1 MPRPKRRCGGG
12 RVTPKGTRPGD
23 RLRAAAG
30 PEPQLEQV
38 LLTDAADAAVLTDL
52 DVAEYWASS
61 IQALF
66 RPFVY
71 ACDPAMAAPR
81 VLAAAEVCDDRAAA
95 GAVAAAMGVYG
106 PPGCRAQAHDLLEQL
121 AGDGEPPPGW
131 AAALGD
137 VVPRRSVLL
146 TDPWGDERA
155 VWIDFQ
161 RPDGAVRGMGVAVHA
176 TAGKGASSLAYG
188 PAVETVAAEFKQWPD
203 AVVEEISLGDA
214 RVIVE
219 AALEV
224 QDVAAALRHGGD
236 NGGDN
241 GGDDEM
247 MDEKLRALLEHRIG
261 LLPACGE
268 EHGPRWLT
276 DEEIDD
282 LRGEFRAVVDE
293 RDASDADTVLAAA
306 CRFSE
311 AWWDGDV
318 LCWSPRRGCGVR
330 ECVDTG
336 QVGVRRGV
344 ARRRRVGVPAMA
356 ALRGAA
362 TGPRAGPVAGEPRG
376 GPRGVRRYE
385 GQRGGPGQEVG
396 HHQHRHRHDRRRR
409 RLRQRR
415 RRAGMDGEL
424 QRPSPQRTLPAGCR
438 PPIDRPAGAP
448 RAERVGQL
456 QHDAVDGGPLTSF
469 GRCLE
474 LGTVWEHHDAVDG
487 GPLTSFGRCL
497 ELGTVWEHH
506 DAVDGGPLTSFGRC
520 LELGT
525 VWEHH
530 DAVDGGPL
538 TSLGRYCS

>member
-23 RLRAAAG
+23 RLRAAAS

-38 LLTDAADAAVLTDL
+38 LLMDAADAAVLTDL
-52 DVAEYWASS
+52 DEAEYWASS
-61 IQALF
+61 MQALF
-66 RPFVY
+66 RPLVY
-71 ACDPAMAAPR
+71 ACDPAMTAPR

-176 TAGKGASSLAYG
+176 TAGMGANGLAYG
-188 PAVETVAAEFKQWPD
+188 PAVETVAAEFERWPD
-203 AVVEEISLGDA
+203 AAVEEISLGDA
-214 RVIVE
+214 RVMVE

-224 QDVAAALRHGGD
+224 RDVAAALRHGD
-236 NGGDN
+236 GGD

-247 MDEKLRALLEHRIG
+247 MDEKLRALLDHRIG

-268 EHGPRWLT
+268 QHGPRWLT

-282 LRGEFRAVVDE
+282 LRGEFRAAVDE

-318 LCWSPRRGCGVR
+318 LCWSPRRVV
-330 ECVDTG
+330 EFVS
-336 QVGVRRGV
+336 VWI
-344 ARRRRVGVPAMA
+344 PAKS
-356 ALRGAA
+356 
-362 TGPRAGPVAGEPRG
+362 VCDEWW
-376 GPRGVRRYE
+376 
-385 GQRGGPGQEVG
+385 
-396 HHQHRHRHDRRRR
+396 
-409 RLRQRR
+409 
-415 RRAGMDGEL
+415 
-424 QRPSPQRTLPAGCR
+424 
-438 PPIDRPAGAP
+438 
-448 RAERVGQL
+448 
-456 QHDAVDGGPLTSF
+456 HDAVESVFPQWLRFAAQQRGLAQDRLRENLEAARGAFGDMRANAADPAKRSVTTNIVTDMIADGVDF
-469 GRCLE
+469 DD
-474 LGTVWEHHDAVDG
+474 DADVQEWMENYNAR
-487 GPLTSFGRCL
+487 PRS
-497 ELGTVWEHH
+497 E
-506 DAVDGGPLTSFGRC
+506 
-520 LELGT
+520 
-525 VWEHH
+525 
-530 DAVDGGPL
+530 
-538 TSLGRYCS
+538 RY